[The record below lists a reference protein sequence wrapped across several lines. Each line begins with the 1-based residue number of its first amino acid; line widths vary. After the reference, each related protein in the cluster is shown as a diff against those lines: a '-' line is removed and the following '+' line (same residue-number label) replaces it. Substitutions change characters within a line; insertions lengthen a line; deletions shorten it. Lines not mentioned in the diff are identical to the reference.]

1 MSNNGALNLNA
12 NNHKGTHRLI
22 HIIIHSFCEYYREN
36 LVTRGFPLD
45 KLGRISFT
53 LFPFCLLRRPR
64 LQEILHVAG
73 WPVWLLIATSII
85 CVALIIERMLSLRSG
100 HVIPPR
106 LPSHALDLVRQ
117 QKDTPEAII
126 RLAQRAPLGRVLAE
140 VLANRDQP
148 RDYRIA
154 AIEDVGKDVAF
165 SLNRYLPALATIAV
179 IAPLLGLFG
188 TVIGMID
195 IFGAYTVVGGDPSQ
209 LARGISMALYNTAFG
224 IIIAIPALAF
234 HRYFRMRADYY
245 LHRMEREASALDRLL
260 TRQQTFQP

>member
-1 MSNNGALNLNA
+1 MTG
-12 NNHKGTHRLI
+12 
-22 HIIIHSFCEYYREN
+22 Y
-36 LVTRGFPLD
+36 
-45 KLGRISFT
+45 
-53 LFPFCLLRRPR
+53 
-64 LQEILHVAG
+64 
-73 WPVWLLIATSII
+73 
-85 CVALIIERMLSLRSG
+85 
-100 HVIPPR
+100 
-106 LPSHALDLVRQ
+106 ALDLYRQ
-117 QKDTPEAII
+117 NKDSPEAII
-126 RLAQRAPLGRVLAE
+126 RLASRAPLGRVLAE
-140 VLANRDQP
+140 VLANRGQP
-148 RDYRIA
+148 ETYRVS

-195 IFGAYTVVGGDPSQ
+195 IFGAYTLAGGDPSQ

-260 TRQQTFQP
+260 TRQHAS